1 MDDTSEEF
9 QALFSEMSAFVTD
22 CMSGHDPSHNP
33 AHVHR
38 VGALATKILEGERTL
53 HPTTQYNGAV
63 VKLAALLHDIGDRK
77 YLSKMNAAPGSEELD
92 PTTMV
97 QHALLARGATPELAS
112 RVQTIVSHVSYT
124 TECKDPALI
133 RRMIDED
140 GFVELG
146 VVQDADRLDAIGAVG
161 IGRCFTFLGAVG
173 KKYCVDG
180 KWEMDNSIEHF
191 GDKLVKLE
199 GMMKT
204 ATGREMARISRTATQ
219 ITRNMHAPHP
229 PKINTAIHQAT
240 GIQPTFATMA
250 DAQFDSALDL
260 LRRLNPR
267 DTKTNL
273 QAITSIVP
281 ELTEDLLSSVD
292 QPLEIRRCPQS
303 NRDYLLCDYN
313 RDGDSYRS
321 PWSNEFDPP
330 LEDGTV
336 PSERVRKLE
345 VAANESF
352 DVYRELY
359 YEGGVGS
366 VYFWDLDD
374 GFAGVILLKKGVTP
388 GSQSSGEWDSIHVFE
403 ATDRARMSHY
413 KLTSTVILHLANKT
427 EALGDMD
434 LSGNMTR
441 QVEVDLP
448 VESDAS
454 HVANVGRLVEDMEL
468 KMRNLLQEV
477 YFGKAKDVVGE
488 LRSLGPL
495 SDANRDRETQ
505 REMIMS
511 MQK

>member
-1 MDDTSEEF
+1 MPPPLSPR
-9 QALFSEMSAFVTD
+9 A
-22 CMSGHDPSHNP
+22 
-33 AHVHR
+33 
-38 VGALATKILEGERTL
+38 RTL
-53 HPTTQYNGAV
+53 VGQVKRNVQFHVELHQYNT
-63 VKLAALLHDIGDRK
+63 
-77 YLSKMNAAPGSEELD
+77 N
-92 PTTMV
+92 PTR
-97 QHALLARGATPELAS
+97 H
-112 RVQTIVSHVSYT
+112 
-124 TECKDPALI
+124 
-133 RRMIDED
+133 
-140 GFVELG
+140 
-146 VVQDADRLDAIGAVG
+146 
-161 IGRCFTFLGAVG
+161 
-173 KKYCVDG
+173 
-180 KWEMDNSIEHF
+180 
-191 GDKLVKLE
+191 
-199 GMMKT
+199 
-204 ATGREMARISRTATQ
+204 
-219 ITRNMHAPHP
+219 
-229 PKINTAIHQAT
+229 
-240 GIQPTFATMA
+240 TMA
-250 DAQFDSALDL
+250 DIQFDSALDL

-267 DTKTNL
+267 DTKQNL

-281 ELTEDLLSSVD
+281 DLTEDLLSSVD
-292 QPLEIRRCPQS
+292 QPLEIRRCPKT

-345 VAANESF
+345 VAANEAF

-388 GSQSSGEWDSIHVFE
+388 GAKSSGEWDSIHVFE

-413 KLTSTVILHLANKT
+413 KLTSTVILHLANEN
-427 EALGDMD
+427 EALGEMD

-441 QVEVDLP
+441 QMEVDLP

-488 LRSLGPL
+488 LRSKPLLCHGRTKAMDADKNTGLAPL
-495 SDANRDRETQ
+495 SETNKEKAAHL
-505 REMIMS
+505 EMIRS
-511 MQK
+511 MQR

>member
-9 QALFSEMSAFVTD
+9 QTLFNEMSAFVTD

-38 VGALATKILEGERTL
+38 VGALANKILEAERTL

-77 YLSKMNAAPGSEELD
+77 YLSKMDAAPGSQELD

-97 QHALLARGATPELAS
+97 QYALLARGATPELAS
-112 RVQTIVSHVSYT
+112 RVQTVISHVSYT

-140 GFVELG
+140 G
-146 VVQDADRLDAIGAVG
+146 
-161 IGRCFTFLGAVG
+161 
-173 KKYCVDG
+173 
-180 KWEMDNSIEHF
+180 
-191 GDKLVKLE
+191 
-199 GMMKT
+199 
-204 ATGREMARISRTATQ
+204 
-219 ITRNMHAPHP
+219 
-229 PKINTAIHQAT
+229 
-240 GIQPTFATMA
+240 
-250 DAQFDSALDL
+250 DL